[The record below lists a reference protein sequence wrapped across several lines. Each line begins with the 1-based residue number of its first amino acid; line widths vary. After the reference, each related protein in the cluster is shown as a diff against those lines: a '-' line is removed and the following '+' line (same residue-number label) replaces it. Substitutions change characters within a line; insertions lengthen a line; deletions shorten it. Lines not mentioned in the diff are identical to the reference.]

1 MQVGSVQLGG
11 HECLAIDAGGPR
23 VVATIDAGPRVLS
36 LTLPDGTGDG
46 LLLLTPDL
54 TLDVPGQ
61 GTYRLIG
68 GHRLWAAPE
77 DPTRTYL
84 PDDVPVEVAQEPGSV
99 RLSHPEAATGIRR
112 TIVVTPTPDSI
123 VLDHELRNE
132 GTAPIRT
139 APWAITMCAPDGEA
153 WLPRSEAP
161 LDAGGYQANGT
172 LVLWPYTRF
181 SDPRLAL
188 DDPIIRVLGIPGS
201 EGRVKVGLQ
210 GRVGW
215 GAYRRAEALFVKRTA
230 WVEGVAYPDMD
241 ASLQCYSCGDFVE
254 VETLGPM
261 VDLAPGA
268 AVTHRETWSL
278 HRIDPAASMADVL
291 AAVGLA

>member
-11 HECLAIDAGGPR
+11 HGCLAIDAGGPR
-23 VVATIDAGPRVLS
+23 VVTTIDAGPRILS
-36 LTLPDGTGDG
+36 VTLPDGTGEG
-46 LLLLTPDL
+46 LLVHAPHL

-77 DPTRTYL
+77 DPARTYL
-84 PDDVPVEVAQEPGSV
+84 PDDVPVEVVQEPGSV
-99 RLSHPEAATGIRR
+99 RLSHPEPVTGIRR
-112 TIVVTPTPDSI
+112 TIIVTPTPDSI
-123 VLDHELRNE
+123 ILDHELRNE
-132 GTAPIRT
+132 GMATIRT

-153 WLPRSEAP
+153 WLPRSHAP
-161 LDAGGYQANGT
+161 LDPGGFQANGT

-188 DDPIIRVLGIPGS
+188 GDPIIRVLGIPGS

-210 GRVGW
+210 GRLGW
-215 GAYRRAEALFVKRTA
+215 AAYRRGDAVLVKRTD
-230 WVEGVAYPDMD
+230 WIDGVTYPDMD

-254 VETLGPM
+254 VETLGSM
-261 VDLAPGA
+261 VDLAPGT

-278 HRIDPAASMADVL
+278 HRVDATVGMETVL
-291 AAVGLA
+291 ADLGLV